1 MLQFPEETCVDE
13 HDRSSIAATT
23 ASTQLNNFPSYPE
36 QWCTGVMVEVMRGR
50 RSLYWSGSSYSSSSS
65 DTDSSLGLGGAT
77 SEPEHVFQPI
87 VAAPAPA
94 PHQQARCELAW
105 LITSAV
111 KRSIGSTT
119 GCTITEKAPTR
130 AFSWLK
136 AATTAF
142 TFKTL
147 LRHYAKRALTP
158 RSLNMKM
165 GSRRSV
171 WLA

>member
-36 QWCTGVMVEVMRGR
+36 QWCTGVTVEVMRGR

-94 PHQQARCELAW
+94 PHMQARWDLAW

-111 KRSIGSTT
+111 
-119 GCTITEKAPTR
+119 
-130 AFSWLK
+130 
-136 AATTAF
+136 
-142 TFKTL
+142 
-147 LRHYAKRALTP
+147 
-158 RSLNMKM
+158 
-165 GSRRSV
+165 
-171 WLA
+171 

>member
-36 QWCTGVMVEVMRGR
+36 QWCTGVTVGVMRGR

-87 VAAPAPA
+87 VAAPAP
-94 PHQQARCELAW
+94 HQQARCELAW
-105 LITSAV
+105 LITSAP
-111 KRSIGSTT
+111 KSSIRRSV
-119 GCTITEKAPTR
+119 ITEKAPTR
-130 AFSWLK
+130 GY
-136 AATTAF
+136 
-142 TFKTL
+142 KTL
-147 LRHYAKRALTP
+147 C
-158 RSLNMKM
+158 
-165 GSRRSV
+165 
-171 WLA
+171 